1 MSDKELVKVLLVD
14 DEDVVRE
21 VCTAIL
27 KKAGFNVTTAV
38 NGLDALEKIKES
50 EYDIVVLDV
59 NMPKLDGIDLYKTVL
74 KTKPDMRDR
83 FLFIT
88 GNLGGELD
96 ALGVLLQTDI
106 LVICKPFTTEDF
118 LANVRQLIGRVT
130 EQSA

>member
-1 MSDKELVKVLLVD
+1 MSENELVKILLVD

-21 VCTAIL
+21 VCKAIL
-27 KKAGFNVTTAV
+27 EKSGYNVTTAV
-38 NGLDALEKIKES
+38 NGLDALEMIKVADYEL
-50 EYDIVVLDV
+50 VVLDV

-74 KTKPDMRDR
+74 KTKPGMRNR

-106 LVICKPFTTEDF
+106 VVICKPFTTEDF
-118 LANVRQLIGRVT
+118 LANVRDVLGRDT